1 MQCVHWHIY
10 IYKLIKG
17 HGPER
22 RSVYVAEG
30 RGGGWEGAP
39 THINDGESFDR
50 EHCGKVNNKEVEQMK
65 SYQLLCFG
73 HAAVCFEGKNLDL

>member
-1 MQCVHWHIY
+1 MSVLEGKITQCVQWHIY

-22 RSVYVAEG
+22 RSVHVA
-30 RGGGWEGAP
+30 GGGGAGGVAP

-50 EHCGKVNNKEVEQMK
+50 EQLQQGEQ
-65 SYQLLCFG
+65 
-73 HAAVCFEGKNLDL
+73 